1 MKIISWV
8 VFLVISMLGYNATT
22 EAPIEVAPPTS
33 TIASDPPRLRSKASN
48 PTTTTTTAISTTT
61 TTTEPIPGIE
71 TARYPDLWITAVEAG
86 WLTERLPVLDL
97 IAYHESRGQHEVI
110 GTGAYGALQI
120 QWSAHKDWLI
130 SELNITEP
138 EQLFDPHTNMVA
150 ALWLAEYAEKHYG
163 CWAQPWYM
171 SIKNPYKYCQ

>member
-1 MKIISWV
+1 MKIISWI

-22 EAPIEVAPPTS
+22 EAPTVVTFPS
-33 TIASDPPRLRSKASN
+33 TTMPSDPPRLRSKATTTTTSTTTA
-48 PTTTTTTAISTTT
+48 PTTTT
-61 TTTEPIPGIE
+61 PIPGIE
-71 TARYPDLWITAVEAG
+71 SARYPGLWAFAVEAG
-86 WLTERLPVLDL
+86 WPTDRLPVLDL
-97 IAYHESRGQHEVI
+97 IAYHESRGQTDVV

-138 EQLFDPHTNMVA
+138 EQLFDPLTNMVA

-171 SIKNPYKYCQ
+171 SIKTPYKYCK